1 MTAIAVERET
11 NNFWN
16 LIRNADKKV
25 KVALITRL
33 SASLIDD
40 KPNIVVGGRH
50 AGNPLAA
57 LDSLGEAIRATGK
70 SPEQLVNEHLQ
81 EKYAL

>member
-40 KPNIVVGGRH
+40 KPSVVVRNGH
-50 AGNPLAA
+50 AVNPLAA
-57 LDSLGEAIRATGK
+57 LDNLGEVIRATGK
-70 SPEQLVNEHLQ
+70 SPEQLINEHLQ
-81 EKYAL
+81 EKYPL